1 MVCIVEQVG
10 TEHFS
15 PSSEFLTYQML
26 CDSMMVV
33 HFFNFKKKLSKFFL
47 MVILA

>member
-33 HFFNFKKKLSKFFL
+33 RSILRRNYLNSFL
-47 MVILA
+47 VVILA